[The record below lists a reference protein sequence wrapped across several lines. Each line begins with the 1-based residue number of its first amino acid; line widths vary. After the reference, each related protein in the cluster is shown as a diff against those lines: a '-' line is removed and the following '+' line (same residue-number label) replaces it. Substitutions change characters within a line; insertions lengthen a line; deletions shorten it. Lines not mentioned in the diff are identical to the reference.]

1 PRSRAPAAPQAHLS
15 AAARIHEDVRDLESV
30 DPSWRHAF
38 LPRLRSAL
46 FSFYATQFRALRFF
60 SSTGLFRQSPPIQR
74 AIFPSAPAL
83 EDHQQSRHWLQD
95 RLEAL
100 PDQVPDHPQV
110 PVQRQSEAIRLE
122 VASRHLQSSAKI
134 LDPEP
139 EREMCILQ
147 SDELKNLPLY
157 MQ

>member
-1 PRSRAPAAPQAHLS
+1 
-15 AAARIHEDVRDLESV
+15 
-30 DPSWRHAF
+30 
-38 LPRLRSAL
+38 
-46 FSFYATQFRALRFF
+46 
-60 SSTGLFRQSPPIQR
+60 QSPPIQR

-147 SDELKNLPLY
+147 SDEMKNLPLY
-157 MQ
+157 MQARRAMPDRHDRDELCLERGNMESQRAERLPPGEGGTLLSSAGISQFDRTAYPTQPLLEFDARFRRT